1 MHKNKVWGKYNGN
14 RWRWQLWPQQ
24 TRNVYRRILFVPCP
38 CIIIIVLSSP
48 TFWIIYRADGVA
60 CDVVAIFAAS
70 RRKRG
75 IEYACDNR
83 QSEGEG
89 KGTSDSLNTVW
100 KVVRR
105 WGRGILVKWSM
116 GLSSMLEDTLFAY
129 PPLHNGRRYTV
140 KMIVF

>member
-1 MHKNKVWGKYNGN
+1 MEIDGADNCGRNKHGMSIGESCLYLALALSLSFCLHLRSELSIGRTASPATTNS
-14 RWRWQLWPQQ
+14 RW
-24 TRNVYRRILFVPCP
+24 
-38 CIIIIVLSSP
+38 
-48 TFWIIYRADGVA
+48 
-60 CDVVAIFAAS
+60 VVAIFAAS

-140 KMIVF
+140 KMIIF